1 MSTPPIDEKALL
13 ILRDEIDVLKGLLE
27 EIVTAVMMA
36 GVSNYPIFIAHK
48 GETMDLGR
56 PLAEDREGM
65 DWQFRISHL
74 EEMVHKGVIVREHVD
89 AFRERYKSADQHYTF
104 LVLHKTQHQ
113 WLFVPKA

>member
-1 MSTPPIDEKALL
+1 MSAPPIDEKALL

-27 EIVTAVMMA
+27 EIVTAVTMA

-74 EEMVHKGVIVREHVD
+74 EEKQVAIRAIMSWYVSLCRQI
-89 AFRERYKSADQHYTF
+89 KSSKQTPSDRNNHNIC
-104 LVLHKTQHQ
+104 
-113 WLFVPKA
+113 

>member
-1 MSTPPIDEKALL
+1 MSAPPIDEKALL
-13 ILRDEIDVLKGLLE
+13 ILRDEIDILKGLLE
-27 EIVTAVMMA
+27 EIVTAVTMA
-36 GVSNYPIFIAHK
+36 SVSNYPIFIAHK

-104 LVLHKTQHQ
+104 LVLHRTQHQ